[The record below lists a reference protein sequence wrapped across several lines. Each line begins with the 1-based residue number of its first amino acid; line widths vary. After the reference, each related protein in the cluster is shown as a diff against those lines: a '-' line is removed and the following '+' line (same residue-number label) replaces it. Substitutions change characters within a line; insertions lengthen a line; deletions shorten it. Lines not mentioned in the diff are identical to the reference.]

1 MNPLKRIA
9 ILTGI
14 ACAAVCTASAADQ
27 RIAFERADAVYVSN
41 LNASLTRKLSDG
53 IFPAISPNG
62 KSVAFTV
69 VDKTSSAYVRHIAV
83 MEIAS
88 GNVRIL
94 TEIPSDNVYYAAWS
108 PDSNTIAFTMF
119 VSGVWNLALIKADG
133 TDFKVIKKGDQDKVT
148 LFSPCWAADGKSLF
162 CQDMTTIYR
171 ITPDGSVVAQWD
183 IETIIPN
190 GAMSGDGR
198 IDVSPDGHR
207 LLLSVDMDEEYERKD
222 WDGPVPALWSF
233 DVQTAAAVR
242 LTTKNLFAWDG
253 CWLNNS
259 DLLFVSQR
267 PGEKQAAIY
276 QSNGKELKRLI
287 SDAKRPSVS
296 RQ

>member
-1 MNPLKRIA
+1 MKRIA
-9 ILTGI
+9 TLLGVI
-14 ACAAVCTASAADQ
+14 CVAVGTASAADQ
-27 RIAFERADAVYVSN
+27 RVAFERTDAVYASN
-41 LNASLTRKLSDG
+41 LDATVIRKLSDG
-53 IFPAISPNG
+53 IFPVISPNG
-62 KSVAFTV
+62 NSVAFTV
-69 VDKTSSAYVRHIAV
+69 VDKTTSAYVRHIAV

-233 DVQTAAAVR
+233 DLQTAAAVR

-253 CWLNNS
+253 CWL
-259 DLLFVSQR
+259 DDADVLFAS
-267 PGEKQAAIY
+267 QAAGQKQSAIY
-276 QSNGKELKRLI
+276 RTTGKTSKRLI
-287 SDAKRPSVS
+287 ENARRPSVS
-296 RQ
+296 RP